1 MGAGPGWEA
10 GLAMN
15 DSGDPGR
22 AGARRRGGLGSGDPG
37 YSERS
42 LAAVLAALDV
52 GQPPPPPELRTA
64 VRYLLD
70 LLAARA
76 PGRAIEVRVPPYAAV
91 QCGEGPRHTRGTP
104 PNVVETDPVTWIRLA
119 TGGLTWAEASGSG
132 QVAASGV
139 RANLSAFLPL
149 LPRPPAG

>member
-1 MGAGPGWEA
+1 MNAGGRRADGPGGGGEA
-10 GLAMN
+10 V
-15 DSGDPGR
+15 
-22 AGARRRGGLGSGDPG
+22 
-37 YSERS
+37 
-42 LAAVLAALDV
+42 AAVLAALDA
-52 GQPPPPPELRTA
+52 GQPPPRPELRTA

-91 QCGEGPRHTRGTP
+91 QCGAGPRHTRGTP

-139 RANLSAFLPL
+139 RADLSAFLPL
-149 LPRPPAG
+149 LPPPATR